1 MALARTNPEALD
13 ERPSPSSGLKLY
25 EIAGELQRVVD
36 EYNSVE
42 TDEELTALEATLG
55 DLSLSFNDKA
65 IGVALHIVST
75 EATVTAIASEVAR
88 LSNLVVRN
96 QKRADWFREYLKRNM
111 EATGIEKI
119 DGGKVTLKIKKNPAS
134 VIIED
139 ETVIPD
145 EYRKRKEVVT
155 IDKTAIKESWAK
167 GIGVAGSKID
177 NQRTRLEIK

>member
-1 MALARTNPEALD
+1 MALARSNPEALD
-13 ERPSPSSGLKLY
+13 KHSTPSSGLKLY
-25 EIAGELQRVVD
+25 EIAGELQQAID

-42 TDEELTALEATLG
+42 TDEELTALEASLS
-55 DLSLSFNDKA
+55 DLSVSFNDKA

-88 LSNLVVRN
+88 LSVLLGRN

-134 VIIED
+134 VVIED
-139 ETVIPD
+139 ETAIPD
-145 EYRKRKEVVT
+145 EYRKRKEVIT

-167 GIGVAGSKID
+167 GVGVAGSKID